1 MKNFQIAGLTDVGR
15 ARTQNEDNLIEFDSP
30 NGYVVAVC
38 DGMGGE
44 NGGATASDL
53 AVTIIKDILTNN
65 TFSTPQEA
73 IVKACNAANQGILHR
88 ASSRPELGGMG
99 STCVI
104 AIIQN
109 DLIYYG
115 WIGDSRIYYYTPDQG
130 LEQLSKDQ
138 SYVQTLVDN
147 GEITPEEAEC
157 HPRKNEILNALGIEE
172 MTPPVICQEPIP
184 VNAGGTLMLC
194 SDGLSGMVPNFTIER
209 VLSQREK
216 TPSQRCEQL
225 INLANEAGGLDN
237 ITVQIIECSAPA
249 AVVAPP
255 TGFRRE
261 PATEQPK
268 KSSNT
273 KFLVGIAV
281 ISVLLV
287 GIIVYL
293 CMDLMKDD
301 KPTPIEPPAKVEQ
314 VDKKDKPSNKPDT
327 NTTTVTIH
335 KGNTIS
341 TPKSQPKQENSK
353 AAKAI
358 NSQKGKEKPK
368 DNTKDK
374 TKDKF
379 TKSRDNQTE
388 TPSVLPKVNPE
399 PVKKQDPGTLE

>member
-1 MKNFQIAGLTDVGR
+1 MKNIQIAGLTDVGR

-115 WIGDSRIYYYTPDQG
+115 WIGDSRIYYYTPNQG

-249 AVVAPP
+249 AVVESS

-273 KFLVGIAV
+273 KSLIGIAV
-281 ISVLLV
+281 ISLLLV
-287 GIIVYL
+287 GVIAYL
-293 CMDLMKDD
+293 VIEFMKDE
-301 KPTPIEPPAKVEQ
+301 PTPKPPVKNEQ
-314 VDKKDKPSNKPDT
+314 FEKKDKPSNKPDT
-327 NTTTVTIH
+327 NTTTITIH

-341 TPKSQPKQENSK
+341 TPKPQPKQENSK
-353 AAKAI
+353 AANAI
-358 NSQKGKEKPK
+358 NNKNGKG
-368 DNTKDK
+368 NTKDK
-374 TKDKF
+374 ITKPANKP
-379 TKSRDNQTE
+379 TAN
-388 TPSVLPKVNPE
+388 PSVLDEVKSDPKSIINKDSE
-399 PVKKQDPGTLE
+399 SL

>member
-1 MKNFQIAGLTDVGR
+1 MKNIQIAGLTDVGR

-115 WIGDSRIYYYTPDQG
+115 WIGDSRIYYYTPNQG

-209 VLSQREK
+209 VLGQREK

-249 AVVAPP
+249 AVVESS

-273 KFLVGIAV
+273 KSLIGIAV
-281 ISVLLV
+281 ISLLLV
-287 GIIVYL
+287 GVIAYL
-293 CMDLMKDD
+293 VIEFMKDE
-301 KPTPIEPPAKVEQ
+301 PTPKPPVKNEQ
-314 VDKKDKPSNKPDT
+314 FEKKDKPSNKPDT
-327 NTTTVTIH
+327 NTTTITIH

-341 TPKSQPKQENSK
+341 TPKPQPKQENSK
-353 AAKAI
+353 AANAI
-358 NSQKGKEKPK
+358 NNKNGKG
-368 DNTKDK
+368 NTKDK
-374 TKDKF
+374 ITKPANKP
-379 TKSRDNQTE
+379 TAN
-388 TPSVLPKVNPE
+388 PSVLDEVKSDPKSIINRGSE
-399 PVKKQDPGTLE
+399 EL

>member
-1 MKNFQIAGLTDVGR
+1 MKNIQIAGLTDVGR

-115 WIGDSRIYYYTPDQG
+115 WIGDSRIYYYTPNQG

-249 AVVAPP
+249 AVGVPP

-261 PATEQPK
+261 PVTEQPK

-287 GIIVYL
+287 GVIVYL
-293 CMDLMKDD
+293 CLDLLKDD
-301 KPTPIEPPAKVEQ
+301 KPTPIEPAKIEQ
-314 VDKKDKPSNKPDT
+314 VDKKNKPSNKPDT
-327 NTTTVTIH
+327 STTTITIH

-341 TPKSQPKQENSK
+341 TPKPQPKQENSR
-353 AAKAI
+353 AANAI
-358 NSQKGKEKPK
+358 NNKNIKGVTKKKITDPNKPTVKPNVVKEVK
-368 DNTKDK
+368 
-374 TKDKF
+374 
-379 TKSRDNQTE
+379 
-388 TPSVLPKVNPE
+388 PE
-399 PVKKQDPGTLE
+399 PKSKSDQVDKKAPDLLE

>member
-1 MKNFQIAGLTDVGR
+1 MKNIQIAGLTDVGR

-73 IVKACNAANQGILHR
+73 IVKACSAANQGILHR
-88 ASSRPELGGMG
+88 ASARPELSGMG

-115 WIGDSRIYYYTPDQG
+115 WIGDSRIYYYTPNQG

-249 AVVAPP
+249 AVVESS

-273 KFLVGIAV
+273 KSLIGIAV
-281 ISVLLV
+281 ISLLLV
-287 GIIVYL
+287 GVIAYL
-293 CMDLMKDD
+293 VIEFMKDE
-301 KPTPIEPPAKVEQ
+301 PTPKPPVKNEQ
-314 VDKKDKPSNKPDT
+314 FEKKDKPSNKPDT
-327 NTTTVTIH
+327 NTTTITIH

-341 TPKSQPKQENSK
+341 TPKPQQKQENPK
-353 AAKAI
+353 AANAI
-358 NSQKGKEKPK
+358 SKKNIKGNTQDRITNPANRATVRPNVVPERPKPK
-368 DNTKDK
+368 SNQVDK
-374 TKDKF
+374 KAPD
-379 TKSRDNQTE
+379 
-388 TPSVLPKVNPE
+388 L
-399 PVKKQDPGTLE
+399 LE

>member
-1 MKNFQIAGLTDVGR
+1 MKNIQIAGLTDVGR

-115 WIGDSRIYYYTPDQG
+115 WIGDSRIYYYTPNQG

-249 AVVAPP
+249 AVVESS

-273 KFLVGIAV
+273 KSLIGIAV
-281 ISVLLV
+281 ISLLLV
-287 GIIVYL
+287 GVIAYL
-293 CMDLMKDD
+293 VIELMKDE
-301 KPTPIEPPAKVEQ
+301 PTTKLPVKNEQ
-314 VDKKDKPSNKPDT
+314 FEKKDKPSNKPDT
-327 NTTTVTIH
+327 NTTTITIH

-353 AAKAI
+353 AANAI
-358 NSQKGKEKPK
+358 NGKNRNGDSKKKNNNP
-368 DNTKDK
+368 
-374 TKDKF
+374 
-379 TKSRDNQTE
+379 
-388 TPSVLPKVNPE
+388 VN
-399 PVKKQDPGTLE
+399 

>member
-1 MKNFQIAGLTDVGR
+1 MKNIQIAGLTDVGR

-88 ASSRPELGGMG
+88 AASRPELSGMG

-115 WIGDSRIYYYTPDQG
+115 WIGDSRIYYYTPNQG

-249 AVVAPP
+249 AVVESS

-273 KFLVGIAV
+273 KSLIGIAV
-281 ISVLLV
+281 ISLLLV
-287 GIIVYL
+287 GVIAYL
-293 CMDLMKDD
+293 VIEFMKDE
-301 KPTPIEPPAKVEQ
+301 PTPKPPVKNEQ
-314 VDKKDKPSNKPDT
+314 FEKKDKPSNKPDT
-327 NTTTVTIH
+327 NTTTITIH

-353 AAKAI
+353 AANAI
-358 NSQKGKEKPK
+358 NKNKGKGNT
-368 DNTKDK
+368 NTKDIINK
-374 TKDKF
+374 PKKPSDIHIDEVKPDNKVVKPDPKSIINKD
-379 TKSRDNQTE
+379 SE
-388 TPSVLPKVNPE
+388 SL
-399 PVKKQDPGTLE
+399 

>member
-1 MKNFQIAGLTDVGR
+1 M
-15 ARTQNEDNLIEFDSP
+15 
-30 NGYVVAVC
+30 
-38 DGMGGE
+38 
-44 NGGATASDL
+44 
-53 AVTIIKDILTNN
+53 
-65 TFSTPQEA
+65 
-73 IVKACNAANQGILHR
+73 
-88 ASSRPELGGMG
+88 
-99 STCVI
+99 I

-115 WIGDSRIYYYTPDQG
+115 WIGDSRIYYYTPNQG

-184 VNAGGTLMLC
+184 VNAGGTRMLC
-194 SDGLSGMVPNFTIER
+194 SDGWSGMGPNFTIER

-249 AVVAPP
+249 AVGVPP

-261 PATEQPK
+261 PVTEQPK

-287 GIIVYL
+287 GVIVYL
-293 CMDLMKDD
+293 CLDLLKDD
-301 KPTPIEPPAKVEQ
+301 KPTPIEPAKIEQ
-314 VDKKDKPSNKPDT
+314 VDKKNKPSNKPDT
-327 NTTTVTIH
+327 SNKTITIH

-341 TPKSQPKQENSK
+341 TPKPQPKQENSK
-353 AAKAI
+353 AANAI
-358 NSQKGKEKPK
+358 NNKNGKG
-368 DNTKDK
+368 NTKDK
-374 TKDKF
+374 ITKPANKP
-379 TKSRDNQTE
+379 TAN
-388 TPSVLPKVNPE
+388 PSVLDEVKSDPKSIINRGSE
-399 PVKKQDPGTLE
+399 EL

>member
-1 MKNFQIAGLTDVGR
+1 MKNIQIAGLTDVGR

-88 ASSRPELGGMG
+88 ASARPELSGMG

-115 WIGDSRIYYYTPDQG
+115 WIGDSRIYYYTPNQG

-249 AVVAPP
+249 AVVESS

-273 KFLVGIAV
+273 KSLIGIAV
-281 ISVLLV
+281 ISLLLV
-287 GIIVYL
+287 GVIAYL
-293 CMDLMKDD
+293 VIEFMKDE
-301 KPTPIEPPAKVEQ
+301 PTPKPPVKNEQ
-314 VDKKDKPSNKPDT
+314 FEKKDKPSNKPDT
-327 NTTTVTIH
+327 NTTTITIH

-341 TPKSQPKQENSK
+341 TPKPQPKQENSK
-353 AAKAI
+353 AANAI
-358 NSQKGKEKPK
+358 NNKNGKG
-368 DNTKDK
+368 NTKDK
-374 TKDKF
+374 ITKPANKP
-379 TKSRDNQTE
+379 TAN
-388 TPSVLPKVNPE
+388 PSVLDEVKSDPKSIINRGSE
-399 PVKKQDPGTLE
+399 EL

>member
-1 MKNFQIAGLTDVGR
+1 MKNIQIAGLTDVGR

-73 IVKACNAANQGILHR
+73 IVKACSAANQGILHR
-88 ASSRPELGGMG
+88 ASARPELSGMG

-115 WIGDSRIYYYTPDQG
+115 WIGDSRIYYYTPNQG

-249 AVVAPP
+249 AVVESS

-273 KFLVGIAV
+273 KSLIGIAV
-281 ISVLLV
+281 ISLLLV
-287 GIIVYL
+287 GVIAYL
-293 CMDLMKDD
+293 VIEIMKDE
-301 KPTPIEPPAKVEQ
+301 PTPKPPVKNEQIE
-314 VDKKDKPSNKPDT
+314 KKDKPSNKPDT
-327 NTTTVTIH
+327 NTTTITIH

-341 TPKSQPKQENSK
+341 TPKPQQKQENPK
-353 AAKAI
+353 AANAI
-358 NSQKGKEKPK
+358 SKKNIKGNTQDRITNPANRATVRPNVVPERPKPK
-368 DNTKDK
+368 SNQVDK
-374 TKDKF
+374 KAPD
-379 TKSRDNQTE
+379 
-388 TPSVLPKVNPE
+388 L
-399 PVKKQDPGTLE
+399 LE

>member
-1 MKNFQIAGLTDVGR
+1 MKNIQIAGLTDVGR

-115 WIGDSRIYYYTPDQG
+115 WIGDSRIYYYTPNQG

-249 AVVAPP
+249 AVGVPP

-261 PATEQPK
+261 PVTEQPK

-287 GIIVYL
+287 GVIVYL
-293 CMDLMKDD
+293 CLDLLKDD
-301 KPTPIEPPAKVEQ
+301 KPTPIEPAKIEQ
-314 VDKKDKPSNKPDT
+314 VDKKNKPSNKPDT
-327 NTTTVTIH
+327 NTTTITIH

-341 TPKSQPKQENSK
+341 TPKPQQNQENSR
-353 AAKAI
+353 AANAI
-358 NSQKGKEKPK
+358 NNKNIKGVTKKKITDPNKPTVKPNVVKEVK
-368 DNTKDK
+368 
-374 TKDKF
+374 
-379 TKSRDNQTE
+379 
-388 TPSVLPKVNPE
+388 PE
-399 PVKKQDPGTLE
+399 PKSKSDQVDKKAPDLLE

>member
-1 MKNFQIAGLTDVGR
+1 MKNIQIAGLTDVGR

-88 ASSRPELGGMG
+88 AASRPELSGMG

-115 WIGDSRIYYYTPDQG
+115 WIGDSRIYYYTPNQG

-249 AVVAPP
+249 AVVESS

-273 KFLVGIAV
+273 KSLIGIAV
-281 ISVLLV
+281 ISLLLV
-287 GIIVYL
+287 GVIAYL
-293 CMDLMKDD
+293 VIEFMKDE
-301 KPTPIEPPAKVEQ
+301 PTPKPPVKNEQ
-314 VDKKDKPSNKPDT
+314 FEKKDKPSNKPDT
-327 NTTTVTIH
+327 NTTTITIH

-353 AAKAI
+353 AANAI
-358 NSQKGKEKPK
+358 NKNKGKGNT
-368 DNTKDK
+368 NTKDIINK
-374 TKDKF
+374 PKKPSDIHIDEVKPDNKVVKPDPKSIINKDSEF
-379 TKSRDNQTE
+379 
-388 TPSVLPKVNPE
+388 L
-399 PVKKQDPGTLE
+399 

>member
-1 MKNFQIAGLTDVGR
+1 MKNIQIAGLTDVGR

-115 WIGDSRIYYYTPDQG
+115 WIGDSRIYYYTPNQG

-249 AVVAPP
+249 AVVESS

-281 ISVLLV
+281 ISLLLV
-287 GIIVYL
+287 GVIAYL
-293 CMDLMKDD
+293 VIEFMKDE
-301 KPTPIEPPAKVEQ
+301 PTPKPPVKNEQ
-314 VDKKDKPSNKPDT
+314 FEKKDKPSNKPDT
-327 NTTTVTIH
+327 NTTTITIH

-341 TPKSQPKQENSK
+341 TPKPQPKQENSK
-353 AAKAI
+353 AANAI
-358 NSQKGKEKPK
+358 NNKNGKG
-368 DNTKDK
+368 NTKDK
-374 TKDKF
+374 ITKPANKP
-379 TKSRDNQTE
+379 TAN
-388 TPSVLPKVNPE
+388 PSVLDEVKSDPKSIINRGSE
-399 PVKKQDPGTLE
+399 EL

>member
-1 MKNFQIAGLTDVGR
+1 MKNIQIAGLTDVGR

-115 WIGDSRIYYYTPDQG
+115 WIGDSRIYYYTPNQG

-249 AVVAPP
+249 AVGVPP
-255 TGFRRE
+255 TGCRRE
-261 PATEQPK
+261 PVTEQPK

-281 ISVLLV
+281 ISLLLV
-287 GIIVYL
+287 GVIAYL
-293 CMDLMKDD
+293 VIEFMKDE
-301 KPTPIEPPAKVEQ
+301 PTPKPAVKNEQ
-314 VDKKDKPSNKPDT
+314 FEKKDKPSNKPDT
-327 NTTTVTIH
+327 NTTTITIH

-353 AAKAI
+353 AANAI
-358 NSQKGKEKPK
+358 NNKNIKGVTKKKITDPNKPIVK
-368 DNTKDK
+368 PNVLNEVE
-374 TKDKF
+374 
-379 TKSRDNQTE
+379 SN
-388 TPSVLPKVNPE
+388 SVENNGPDELK
-399 PVKKQDPGTLE
+399 

>member
-1 MKNFQIAGLTDVGR
+1 MKNIQIAGLTDVGR

-73 IVKACNAANQGILHR
+73 IVKACSAANQGILHR

-115 WIGDSRIYYYTPDQG
+115 WIGDSRIYYYTPNQG

-249 AVVAPP
+249 AVVESS

-273 KFLVGIAV
+273 KSLIGIAV
-281 ISVLLV
+281 ISLLLV
-287 GIIVYL
+287 GVIAYL
-293 CMDLMKDD
+293 VIEFMKDE
-301 KPTPIEPPAKVEQ
+301 PTPKPPVKNEQ
-314 VDKKDKPSNKPDT
+314 FEKKDKPSNKPDT
-327 NTTTVTIH
+327 NTTTITIH

-341 TPKSQPKQENSK
+341 TPKPQQKQENPK
-353 AAKAI
+353 AANAI
-358 NSQKGKEKPK
+358 SKKNIKG
-368 DNTKDK
+368 NTQDRI
-374 TKDKF
+374 TNPANRA
-379 TKSRDNQTE
+379 TVRPNVVPE
-388 TPSVLPKVNPE
+388 RPE
-399 PVKKQDPGTLE
+399 PKSNQVDKKAPDLLE

>member
-1 MKNFQIAGLTDVGR
+1 MKNIQIAGLTDVGR

-115 WIGDSRIYYYTPDQG
+115 WIGDSRIYYYTPNQG

-209 VLSQREK
+209 VLGQREK

-249 AVVAPP
+249 AVGVPP

-261 PATEQPK
+261 PVTEQPK

-281 ISVLLV
+281 ISLLLV
-287 GIIVYL
+287 GVIAYL
-293 CMDLMKDD
+293 VIEFMKDE
-301 KPTPIEPPAKVEQ
+301 PTPKLPVKNEQ
-314 VDKKDKPSNKPDT
+314 FEKKDKPSNKPDT
-327 NTTTVTIH
+327 NTTTITIH

-353 AAKAI
+353 AANAI
-358 NSQKGKEKPK
+358 NNKNGKG
-368 DNTKDK
+368 NTKDK
-374 TKDKF
+374 ITKPANKP
-379 TKSRDNQTE
+379 TAN
-388 TPSVLPKVNPE
+388 PSVLDEVKSDPKSIINRGSE
-399 PVKKQDPGTLE
+399 EL

>member
-1 MKNFQIAGLTDVGR
+1 MKNIQIAGLTDVGR

-249 AVVAPP
+249 AVVESS

-273 KFLVGIAV
+273 KSLIGIAV
-281 ISVLLV
+281 ISLLLV
-287 GIIVYL
+287 GVIAYL
-293 CMDLMKDD
+293 VIEFMKDE
-301 KPTPIEPPAKVEQ
+301 PTPKPPVKNEQ
-314 VDKKDKPSNKPDT
+314 FEKKDKPSNKPDT
-327 NTTTVTIH
+327 NTTTITIH

-353 AAKAI
+353 AANAI
-358 NSQKGKEKPK
+358 NKNKGKGNT
-368 DNTKDK
+368 NTKDIINK
-374 TKDKF
+374 PKKPSDIHIDEVKPDNKVVKPDPKSIINKD
-379 TKSRDNQTE
+379 SE
-388 TPSVLPKVNPE
+388 SL
-399 PVKKQDPGTLE
+399 

>member
-1 MKNFQIAGLTDVGR
+1 MKNIQIAGLTDVGR

-115 WIGDSRIYYYTPDQG
+115 WIGDSRIYYYTPNQG

-249 AVVAPP
+249 AVGVPP

-261 PATEQPK
+261 PVSEQPK

-287 GIIVYL
+287 GVIVYL
-293 CMDLMKDD
+293 CLDLLKDD
-301 KPTPIEPPAKVEQ
+301 KPTPIEPAKIEQ
-314 VDKKDKPSNKPDT
+314 VDKKNKPSNKPDT
-327 NTTTVTIH
+327 NTTTITIH

-341 TPKSQPKQENSK
+341 TPKPQQKQENSR
-353 AAKAI
+353 AANAI
-358 NSQKGKEKPK
+358 NNKNIKGVTKKKITDPNKPTVKPNVVKEVK
-368 DNTKDK
+368 
-374 TKDKF
+374 
-379 TKSRDNQTE
+379 
-388 TPSVLPKVNPE
+388 PE
-399 PVKKQDPGTLE
+399 PKSKSDQVDKKAPDLLE

>member
-1 MKNFQIAGLTDVGR
+1 MKNIQIAGLTDVGR

-115 WIGDSRIYYYTPDQG
+115 WIGDSRIYYYTPNQG

-249 AVVAPP
+249 AVGVPP

-261 PATEQPK
+261 PVTEQPK

-287 GIIVYL
+287 GVIVYL
-293 CMDLMKDD
+293 CLDLLKDD
-301 KPTPIEPPAKVEQ
+301 KPTPIEPAKIEQ
-314 VDKKDKPSNKPDT
+314 VDKKNKPSNKPDT
-327 NTTTVTIH
+327 NTTTITIH

-341 TPKSQPKQENSK
+341 TPKPQQKQENPK
-353 AAKAI
+353 AANAI
-358 NSQKGKEKPK
+358 NKNKGKGDTQGKNGK
-368 DNTKDK
+368 SNTKDK
-374 TKDKF
+374 ITNSTNKPAEQPSILNKV
-379 TKSRDNQTE
+379 KS
-388 TPSVLPKVNPE
+388 E
-399 PVKKQDPGTLE
+399 PVVKNGPDEI

>member
-1 MKNFQIAGLTDVGR
+1 MKNIQIAGLTDVGR

-115 WIGDSRIYYYTPDQG
+115 WIGDSRIYYYTPNQG

-249 AVVAPP
+249 AVGVPKSE
-255 TGFRRE
+255 FRRE
-261 PATEQPK
+261 PVTEQPK

-273 KFLVGIAV
+273 KSLIGIAV
-281 ISVLLV
+281 ISLLLV
-287 GIIVYL
+287 GVIAYL
-293 CMDLMKDD
+293 VIEFMKDE
-301 KPTPIEPPAKVEQ
+301 PTPKLPVKNEQ
-314 VDKKDKPSNKPDT
+314 FEKKDKPSNKPDT
-327 NTTTVTIH
+327 NTTTITIH

-341 TPKSQPKQENSK
+341 TPNSQPKQDNPK
-353 AAKAI
+353 AANAI
-358 NSQKGKEKPK
+358 NKNKGKGNTQDIITNPPK
-368 DNTKDK
+368 GETKK
-374 TKDKF
+374 
-379 TKSRDNQTE
+379 
-388 TPSVLPKVNPE
+388 PSVIDE
-399 PVKKQDPGTLE
+399 VKKVEKKDPDFI

>member
-1 MKNFQIAGLTDVGR
+1 MKNIQIAGLTDVGR

-115 WIGDSRIYYYTPDQG
+115 WIGDSRIYYYTPNQG
-130 LEQLSKDQ
+130 LKQLSKDQ

-249 AVVAPP
+249 AVGVPP

-261 PATEQPK
+261 PVTEQPK

-273 KFLVGIAV
+273 KSLIGIAV
-281 ISVLLV
+281 ISLLLV
-287 GIIVYL
+287 GVIAYL
-293 CMDLMKDD
+293 VIEFMKDE
-301 KPTPIEPPAKVEQ
+301 PTPKPAVKNEQ
-314 VDKKDKPSNKPDT
+314 FEKKDKPSNKPDT
-327 NTTTVTIH
+327 NTTTITIH

-353 AAKAI
+353 AANAI
-358 NSQKGKEKPK
+358 NNKNIKGVTKKKITDPNKPIVK
-368 DNTKDK
+368 PNVLNEVE
-374 TKDKF
+374 
-379 TKSRDNQTE
+379 SN
-388 TPSVLPKVNPE
+388 SVENNGPDELK
-399 PVKKQDPGTLE
+399 

>member
-1 MKNFQIAGLTDVGR
+1 MKNIQIAGLTDVGR

-88 ASSRPELGGMG
+88 AASRPELSGMG

-115 WIGDSRIYYYTPDQG
+115 WIGDSRIYYYTPNQG

-249 AVVAPP
+249 AVVESS

-273 KFLVGIAV
+273 KSLIGIAV
-281 ISVLLV
+281 ISLLLV
-287 GIIVYL
+287 GVIAYL
-293 CMDLMKDD
+293 VIEFMKDE
-301 KPTPIEPPAKVEQ
+301 PTPKPAVKNEQ
-314 VDKKDKPSNKPDT
+314 FEKKDKPSNKPDT
-327 NTTTVTIH
+327 NTTTITIH

-341 TPKSQPKQENSK
+341 TPKPQPKQENSK
-353 AAKAI
+353 AANAI
-358 NSQKGKEKPK
+358 NNKNGKG
-368 DNTKDK
+368 NTKDK
-374 TKDKF
+374 ITKPANKP
-379 TKSRDNQTE
+379 TAN
-388 TPSVLPKVNPE
+388 PSVLDEVKSDPKSIINRGSE
-399 PVKKQDPGTLE
+399 EL

>member
-1 MKNFQIAGLTDVGR
+1 MKNIQIAGLTDVGR

-115 WIGDSRIYYYTPDQG
+115 WIGDSRIYYYTPNQG

-209 VLSQREK
+209 VLGQREK

-249 AVVAPP
+249 AVVEPK
-255 TGFRRE
+255 TEFRRE

-273 KFLVGIAV
+273 KSLIGIAI

-287 GIIVYL
+287 AIIVYL
-293 CMDLMKDD
+293 GIEFMKDE
-301 KPTPIEPPAKVEQ
+301 PTPKLPVKNEQ
-314 VDKKDKPSNKPDT
+314 FEKKDKPSNKPDT
-327 NTTTVTIH
+327 NTTTITIH

-341 TPKSQPKQENSK
+341 TPNSQPKQEKSK
-353 AAKAI
+353 AANAI
-358 NSQKGKEKPK
+358 NNKDIKGV
-368 DNTKDK
+368 TKK
-374 TKDKF
+374 KF
-379 TKSRDNQTE
+379 TDPNKPTVKPNVVKE
-388 TPSVLPKVNPE
+388 VKPE
-399 PVKKQDPGTLE
+399 PKSKSDQVDKKAPDLLE

>member
-1 MKNFQIAGLTDVGR
+1 MKNIQIAGLTDVGR

-88 ASSRPELGGMG
+88 ASARPELSGMG

-115 WIGDSRIYYYTPDQG
+115 WIGDSRIYYYTPNQG

-147 GEITPEEAEC
+147 GEITPEEAES

-249 AVVAPP
+249 AVGVPP

-261 PATEQPK
+261 PVTEQPK

-273 KFLVGIAV
+273 KSLIGIAV
-281 ISVLLV
+281 ISLLLV
-287 GIIVYL
+287 GVIAYL
-293 CMDLMKDD
+293 VIEFMKDE
-301 KPTPIEPPAKVEQ
+301 PTPKLPVKNEQ
-314 VDKKDKPSNKPDT
+314 FEKKDKPSNKPDT
-327 NTTTVTIH
+327 NTTTITIH

-353 AAKAI
+353 AANAI
-358 NSQKGKEKPK
+358 NGKNRNGDSKKKNNNPVNKPTEEPNLIDKIQPGSKSVEKIA
-368 DNTKDK
+368 
-374 TKDKF
+374 
-379 TKSRDNQTE
+379 
-388 TPSVLPKVNPE
+388 
-399 PVKKQDPGTLE
+399 PGSL

>member
-1 MKNFQIAGLTDVGR
+1 MKNIQIAGLTDVGR

-73 IVKACNAANQGILHR
+73 IVKACSAANQGILHR
-88 ASSRPELGGMG
+88 ASARPELSGMG

-115 WIGDSRIYYYTPDQG
+115 WIGDSRIYYYTPNQG

-249 AVVAPP
+249 AVVESS

-273 KFLVGIAV
+273 KSLIGIAV
-281 ISVLLV
+281 ISLLLV
-287 GIIVYL
+287 GVIAYL
-293 CMDLMKDD
+293 VIEFMKDE
-301 KPTPIEPPAKVEQ
+301 PTPKPPVKNEQ
-314 VDKKDKPSNKPDT
+314 FEKKDKPSNKPDT
-327 NTTTVTIH
+327 NTTTITIH

-341 TPKSQPKQENSK
+341 TPKPQQKQENPK
-353 AAKAI
+353 AANAI
-358 NSQKGKEKPK
+358 SKKNIKGNTQDRITIPANRATVRPNVVPERPKPK
-368 DNTKDK
+368 SNQVDK
-374 TKDKF
+374 KAPD
-379 TKSRDNQTE
+379 
-388 TPSVLPKVNPE
+388 L
-399 PVKKQDPGTLE
+399 LE

>member
-1 MKNFQIAGLTDVGR
+1 MKNIQIAGLTDVGR

-88 ASSRPELGGMG
+88 AASRPELSGMG

-115 WIGDSRIYYYTPDQG
+115 WIGDSRIYYYTPNQG

-249 AVVAPP
+249 AVVEPK
-255 TGFRRE
+255 TEFRRE
-261 PATEQPK
+261 PVTEQPK

-273 KFLVGIAV
+273 KSLIGIAV
-281 ISVLLV
+281 ISLLLV
-287 GIIVYL
+287 GVIAYL
-293 CMDLMKDD
+293 VIEFMKDE
-301 KPTPIEPPAKVEQ
+301 PTPKPPVKNEQ
-314 VDKKDKPSNKPDT
+314 FEKKDKPSNKPDT
-327 NTTTVTIH
+327 NTTTITIH

-353 AAKAI
+353 AANAI
-358 NSQKGKEKPK
+358 NNKNIKGVTKKKITDPNKPIVK
-368 DNTKDK
+368 PNVLNEVE
-374 TKDKF
+374 
-379 TKSRDNQTE
+379 SN
-388 TPSVLPKVNPE
+388 SVENNGPDELK
-399 PVKKQDPGTLE
+399 

>member
-1 MKNFQIAGLTDVGR
+1 MKNIQIAGLTDVGR

-115 WIGDSRIYYYTPDQG
+115 WIGDSRIYYYTPNQG

-249 AVVAPP
+249 AVVESS

-273 KFLVGIAV
+273 KSLIGIAV
-281 ISVLLV
+281 ISLLLV
-287 GIIVYL
+287 GVIAYL
-293 CMDLMKDD
+293 VIEFMKDE
-301 KPTPIEPPAKVEQ
+301 PTPKPPVKNEQ
-314 VDKKDKPSNKPDT
+314 FEKKDKPSNKPDT
-327 NTTTVTIH
+327 NTTTITIH

-341 TPKSQPKQENSK
+341 TPKPQQKQENPK
-353 AAKAI
+353 AANAI
-358 NSQKGKEKPK
+358 SKKNIKG
-368 DNTKDK
+368 NTQDRI
-374 TKDKF
+374 TNPANRA
-379 TKSRDNQTE
+379 TVRPNVVPE
-388 TPSVLPKVNPE
+388 RPE
-399 PVKKQDPGTLE
+399 PKSNQVDKKAPDLLE

>member
-1 MKNFQIAGLTDVGR
+1 MKNIQIAGLTDVGR

-115 WIGDSRIYYYTPDQG
+115 WIGDSRIYYYTPNQG

-209 VLSQREK
+209 VLGQREK

-249 AVVAPP
+249 AVGVPP

-261 PATEQPK
+261 PVTEQPK

-287 GIIVYL
+287 GVIVYL
-293 CMDLMKDD
+293 CLDLLKDD
-301 KPTPIEPPAKVEQ
+301 KPTPIEPAKIEQ
-314 VDKKDKPSNKPDT
+314 VDKKNKPSNKPDT
-327 NTTTVTIH
+327 NTTTITIH

-341 TPKSQPKQENSK
+341 TPKPQPKQENSR
-353 AAKAI
+353 AANAI
-358 NSQKGKEKPK
+358 NNKNIKGVTKKKITDPNKPTVKPNVVKEVK
-368 DNTKDK
+368 
-374 TKDKF
+374 
-379 TKSRDNQTE
+379 
-388 TPSVLPKVNPE
+388 PE
-399 PVKKQDPGTLE
+399 PKSKSDQVDKKAPDLLE

>member
-1 MKNFQIAGLTDVGR
+1 MKNIQIAGLTDVGR

-115 WIGDSRIYYYTPDQG
+115 WIGDSRIYYYTPNQG

-209 VLSQREK
+209 VLGQREK

-249 AVVAPP
+249 AVGVPP

-261 PATEQPK
+261 PVTEQPK

-287 GIIVYL
+287 GVIVYL
-293 CMDLMKDD
+293 CLDLLKDD
-301 KPTPIEPPAKVEQ
+301 KPT
-314 VDKKDKPSNKPDT
+314 
-327 NTTTVTIH
+327 
-335 KGNTIS
+335 
-341 TPKSQPKQENSK
+341 
-353 AAKAI
+353 
-358 NSQKGKEKPK
+358 
-368 DNTKDK
+368 
-374 TKDKF
+374 
-379 TKSRDNQTE
+379 
-388 TPSVLPKVNPE
+388 
-399 PVKKQDPGTLE
+399 

>member
-1 MKNFQIAGLTDVGR
+1 MKNIQIAGLTDVGR

-115 WIGDSRIYYYTPDQG
+115 WIGDSRIYYYTPTQG

-249 AVVAPP
+249 AVGVPP

-261 PATEQPK
+261 PVTEQPK

-287 GIIVYL
+287 GVIVYL
-293 CMDLMKDD
+293 CLDLLKDD
-301 KPTPIEPPAKVEQ
+301 KPTPIEPAKIEQ
-314 VDKKDKPSNKPDT
+314 VDKKNKPSNKPDT
-327 NTTTVTIH
+327 NTTTITIH

-341 TPKSQPKQENSK
+341 TPKPQQKQENSR
-353 AAKAI
+353 AANAI
-358 NSQKGKEKPK
+358 NNKNIKGVTKKKITDPNKPTVKPNVVKEVK
-368 DNTKDK
+368 
-374 TKDKF
+374 
-379 TKSRDNQTE
+379 
-388 TPSVLPKVNPE
+388 PE
-399 PVKKQDPGTLE
+399 PKSKSDQVDKKAPDLL

>member
-1 MKNFQIAGLTDVGR
+1 MKNIQIAGLTDVGR

-73 IVKACNAANQGILHR
+73 IVKACSAANQGILHR
-88 ASSRPELGGMG
+88 ASARPELSGMG

-115 WIGDSRIYYYTPDQG
+115 WIGDSRIYYYTPNQG

-249 AVVAPP
+249 AVVESS
-255 TGFRRE
+255 TGFRRG

-268 KSSNT
+268 KSSKT
-273 KFLVGIAV
+273 KSLIGIAV
-281 ISVLLV
+281 ISLLLV
-287 GIIVYL
+287 GVIAYL
-293 CMDLMKDD
+293 VIEFMKDE
-301 KPTPIEPPAKVEQ
+301 PTPKPPVKNEQ
-314 VDKKDKPSNKPDT
+314 FEKKDKPSNKPDT
-327 NTTTVTIH
+327 NTTTITIH

-341 TPKSQPKQENSK
+341 TPKPQPKQENSK
-353 AAKAI
+353 AANAI
-358 NSQKGKEKPK
+358 NNKNGKG
-368 DNTKDK
+368 NTKDK
-374 TKDKF
+374 ITKPANKPPA
-379 TKSRDNQTE
+379 N
-388 TPSVLPKVNPE
+388 PSVLDEVKSDPKSIINRGSE
-399 PVKKQDPGTLE
+399 EL

>member
-1 MKNFQIAGLTDVGR
+1 MKNIQIAGLTDVGR

-115 WIGDSRIYYYTPDQG
+115 WIGDSRIYYYTPNQG

-249 AVVAPP
+249 AVGVPP

-261 PATEQPK
+261 PVTEQPK

-287 GIIVYL
+287 GVIVYL
-293 CMDLMKDD
+293 CLDLLKDD
-301 KPTPIEPPAKVEQ
+301 KPTPIEPAKIEQ
-314 VDKKDKPSNKPDT
+314 VDKKNKPSNKPDT
-327 NTTTVTIH
+327 NTTTITIH

-341 TPKSQPKQENSK
+341 TPKPQQKQENSR
-353 AAKAI
+353 AANAI
-358 NSQKGKEKPK
+358 NNKNIKGVTKKKITDPNKPTVKPNVVKEVK
-368 DNTKDK
+368 
-374 TKDKF
+374 
-379 TKSRDNQTE
+379 
-388 TPSVLPKVNPE
+388 PE
-399 PVKKQDPGTLE
+399 PKSKSDQVDKKAPDLLE

>member
-1 MKNFQIAGLTDVGR
+1 MKNIQIAGLTDVGR

-115 WIGDSRIYYYTPDQG
+115 WIGDSRIYYYTPNQG

-249 AVVAPP
+249 AVVEPK
-255 TGFRRE
+255 TEFRRE
-261 PATEQPK
+261 PVTEQPK

-273 KFLVGIAV
+273 KSLIGIAV
-281 ISVLLV
+281 ISLLLV
-287 GIIVYL
+287 GVIAYL
-293 CMDLMKDD
+293 VIEFMKDE
-301 KPTPIEPPAKVEQ
+301 PTPKPPVKNEQ
-314 VDKKDKPSNKPDT
+314 FEKKDKPSNKPDT
-327 NTTTVTIH
+327 NTTTITIH

-341 TPKSQPKQENSK
+341 TPKPQPKQENSK
-353 AAKAI
+353 AANAI
-358 NSQKGKEKPK
+358 NNKNGKG
-368 DNTKDK
+368 NTKDK
-374 TKDKF
+374 ITKPANKP
-379 TKSRDNQTE
+379 TAN
-388 TPSVLPKVNPE
+388 PSVLDEVKSDPKSIINRGSE
-399 PVKKQDPGTLE
+399 EL

>member
-1 MKNFQIAGLTDVGR
+1 MKNIQIAGLTDVGR

-115 WIGDSRIYYYTPDQG
+115 WIGDSRIYYYTPNQG

-249 AVVAPP
+249 AVVESS

-273 KFLVGIAV
+273 KSLIGIAV
-281 ISVLLV
+281 ISLLLV
-287 GIIVYL
+287 GVIAYL
-293 CMDLMKDD
+293 VIEFMKDE
-301 KPTPIEPPAKVEQ
+301 PTPKPAVKNEQ
-314 VDKKDKPSNKPDT
+314 FEKKDKPSNKPDT
-327 NTTTVTIH
+327 NTTTITIH

-353 AAKAI
+353 AANAI
-358 NSQKGKEKPK
+358 NNKNIKGVTKKKITDPNKPIVK
-368 DNTKDK
+368 PNVLNEVE
-374 TKDKF
+374 
-379 TKSRDNQTE
+379 SN
-388 TPSVLPKVNPE
+388 SVENNGPDELK
-399 PVKKQDPGTLE
+399 

>member
-1 MKNFQIAGLTDVGR
+1 MKNIQIAGLTDVGR

-115 WIGDSRIYYYTPDQG
+115 WIGDSRIYYYTPNQG

-249 AVVAPP
+249 AVVEPKSE
-255 TGFRRE
+255 FRRE
-261 PATEQPK
+261 PVTEQPK

-273 KFLVGIAV
+273 KSLIGIAV
-281 ISVLLV
+281 ISLLLV
-287 GIIVYL
+287 GVIAYL
-293 CMDLMKDD
+293 VIEFMKDE
-301 KPTPIEPPAKVEQ
+301 PTPKLPVKNEQ
-314 VDKKDKPSNKPDT
+314 FEKKDKPSNKPDT
-327 NTTTVTIH
+327 NTTTITIH

-341 TPKSQPKQENSK
+341 TPNSQPKQDNPK
-353 AAKAI
+353 AANAI
-358 NSQKGKEKPK
+358 NKNKGKGNTNDKITKPANK
-368 DNTKDK
+368 PTAN
-374 TKDKF
+374 
-379 TKSRDNQTE
+379 
-388 TPSVLPKVNPE
+388 PSVLDEVKSDPKSIINRGSE
-399 PVKKQDPGTLE
+399 EL

>member
-1 MKNFQIAGLTDVGR
+1 MKNIQIAGLTDVGR

-115 WIGDSRIYYYTPDQG
+115 WIGDSRIYYYTPNQG

-249 AVVAPP
+249 AVVESS

-273 KFLVGIAV
+273 KSLIGIAV
-281 ISVLLV
+281 ISLLLV
-287 GIIVYL
+287 GVIAYL
-293 CMDLMKDD
+293 VIEFMKDE
-301 KPTPIEPPAKVEQ
+301 PTPKPPVKNEQ
-314 VDKKDKPSNKPDT
+314 FEKKDKPSNKPDT
-327 NTTTVTIH
+327 NTTTITIH

-341 TPKSQPKQENSK
+341 TPKPQQKQENPK
-353 AAKAI
+353 AANAI
-358 NSQKGKEKPK
+358 SKKNIKGNTQDRITNPANRATVRPNVVPERPKPK
-368 DNTKDK
+368 SNQVDK
-374 TKDKF
+374 KAPD
-379 TKSRDNQTE
+379 
-388 TPSVLPKVNPE
+388 L
-399 PVKKQDPGTLE
+399 LE

>member
-1 MKNFQIAGLTDVGR
+1 MKNIQIAGLTDVGR

-115 WIGDSRIYYYTPDQG
+115 WIGDSRIYYYTPNQG

-172 MTPPVICQEPIP
+172 MTPPVICQEPIS

-301 KPTPIEPPAKVEQ
+301 KPTPIELPAKTEQ

-353 AAKAI
+353 AANAI
-358 NSQKGKEKPK
+358 NSQKSK
-368 DNTKDK
+368 DKSKDKAKNDTKDK
-374 TKDKF
+374 ITNPANKK
-379 TKSRDNQTE
+379 TPEK
-388 TPSVLPKVNPE
+388 PSVINEVKPE
-399 PVKKQDPGTLE
+399 PVKKQDPGTL